1 MMPRSAI
8 ASGLPIRPR
17 RACARIA
24 ARIFGAVAILGA
36 VASAAPAQVVLDQ
49 AASILIYPEIIV
61 GGIRDTTVQIVN
73 TGNSAEHA
81 RCFYVNY
88 AGTCSST
95 GTPCVTAND
104 CSDCVQGSVATEFNI
119 NLSRQ
124 QPTVWV
130 ASQGRASG
138 TSLVPP
144 MTAPF
149 YGELVCV
156 EVNAAGTP
164 TSGNR
169 LIGEATVVDTSSGDV
184 AKYHAAGLQGLD
196 TNDGDNALCLGGGV
210 SAECPAGAEY
220 AACPQSWL
228 LDFVTDGTEDSIIGT
243 GSAVHTNLTA
253 VPCTLDLSSQ
263 IPGQAIA
270 QFLVTNQ
277 FAQRSSTSAFSNR
290 LFDTPLASIDTQV
303 PDRSIFSRTILGTD
317 YAHTVMSSA
326 QGSGF
331 VAIGQEF
338 HASGSSTSEALS
350 PVPIGTHTAGDVI
363 TLP

>member
-1 MMPRSAI
+1 M
-8 ASGLPIRPR
+8 
-17 RACARIA
+17 
-24 ARIFGAVAILGA
+24 
-36 VASAAPAQVVLDQ
+36 ASAAPAQVVLDQ

-210 SAECPAGAEY
+210 SAESRRARSMRRARSPGF
-220 AACPQSWL
+220 WIL
-228 LDFVTDGTEDSIIGT
+228 LPMVQRTASSERARLCAYEPDRRS
-243 GSAVHTNLTA
+243 VHT
-253 VPCTLDLSSQ
+253 
-263 IPGQAIA
+263 
-270 QFLVTNQ
+270 
-277 FAQRSSTSAFSNR
+277 RSFQPN
-290 LFDTPLASIDTQV
+290 
-303 PDRSIFSRTILGTD
+303 
-317 YAHTVMSSA
+317 
-326 QGSGF
+326 SG
-331 VAIGQEF
+331 AGNC
-338 HASGSSTSEALS
+338 
-350 PVPIGTHTAGDVI
+350 PVPRHEPVCAKVLYQRILEPA
-363 TLP
+363 L